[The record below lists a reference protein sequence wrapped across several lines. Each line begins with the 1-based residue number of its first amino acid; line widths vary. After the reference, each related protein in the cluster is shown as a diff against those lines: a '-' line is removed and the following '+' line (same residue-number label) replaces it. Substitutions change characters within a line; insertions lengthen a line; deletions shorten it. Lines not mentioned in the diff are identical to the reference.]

1 MQDLCKV
8 HVAVLI
14 IAAGIQLDALPK
26 HILSFYHSPTLQ
38 EHAEAD
44 DFLLQGG
51 APPQFCL
58 LELDTVLAGP
68 EFDISKPF

>member
-1 MQDLCKV
+1 M

-51 APPQFCL
+51 APPP
-58 LELDTVLAGP
+58 VLFVG
-68 EFDISKPF
+68 IRYGSCWSGIRYI